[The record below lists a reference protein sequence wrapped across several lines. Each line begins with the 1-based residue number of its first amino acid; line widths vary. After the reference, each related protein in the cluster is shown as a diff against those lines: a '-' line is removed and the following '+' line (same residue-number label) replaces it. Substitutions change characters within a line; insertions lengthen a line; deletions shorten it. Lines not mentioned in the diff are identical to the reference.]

1 MDNLEKIEEKY
12 IATLILH
19 ALGDTIGFK
28 NGEWEFN
35 YDMRVVPLN
44 MTLELLYEFIS
55 LGGINAINLDG
66 WIVSDDTI
74 MSMAIAD
81 GLIENYKNFDNL
93 YDILKK
99 KYLIA
104 YKEMDEAIKLKKNRH
119 AGLTTI
125 KSLDKLSKNKDWRK
139 FPYDPMS
146 GGAGASMR
154 TASIGLAFHG
164 INNRDKLI
172 EVAIESSK
180 MTHNSAIGY
189 LGGLTTALFTTFA
202 IEEIDIDKWP
212 YLLLELIDSDKVR
225 KYCNN
230 ENDDEKKDYN
240 EFIKYWKRY
249 LETRFVNNKPVKTK
263 AHSNLIFRIK
273 YQYDNFVK
281 DSKYSTMVG
290 ESGYSSTIMAYD
302 SLIDSENVWEKLVIY
317 SMIHIGDSDTVGC
330 IAGAWYGAL
339 YGFGDV
345 PKNNLKYLE
354 YKDKLINIG
363 KELFKKYSYSEF
375 N

>member
-1 MDNLEKIEEKY
+1 MADRKDKQNDKEEKY

-44 MTLELLYEFIS
+44 LTLELLYEFIS

-66 WIVSDDTI
+66 WNVSDDTI

-81 GLIENYKNFDNL
+81 GLIENYKNFNNL
-93 YDILKK
+93 YDIFKK
-99 KYLIA
+99 NYLIA
-104 YKEMDEAIKLKKNRH
+104 YKEMDEALELKKNRH
-119 AGLTTI
+119 PGLTTI

-139 FPYDPMS
+139 FTYDPLS

-154 TASIGLAFHG
+154 TAPIGLAFYG

-189 LGGLTTALFTTFA
+189 LGGLTTALYTAFA
-202 IEEIDIDKWP
+202 IEEIDITKWP
-212 YLLLELIDSDKVR
+212 YLMLELVDSERVR

-230 ENDDEKKDYN
+230 NNDDEKRDYD
-240 EFIKYWKRY
+240 EYIKYWKRY
-249 LETRFVNNKPVKTK
+249 LETRFVNNEPVKTR
-263 AHSNLIFRIK
+263 AHTNLIFRIK

-302 SLIDSENVWEKLVIY
+302 SLIDAGNVWEKLVIY

-354 YKDKLINIG
+354 YKDRLTNIA
-363 KELFKKYSYSEF
+363 KELFKKF
-375 N
+375 Q